1 MTAPTSSAATRTVS
15 NSGKTYIDALLAGV
29 KWGYWWAGSAYATT
43 VSFSFPWTDK
53 STATFAGLFGSDYS
67 KNGEQNAD
75 ARFGLNTVQQLAA
88 TQALKSWSNV
98 ANINF
103 QYLTDSSTNVGDIR
117 FAFTSA
123 DRIKDSWGYAF
134 YPSNNPSGGDIWIN
148 SENGS
153 DTKWHTGSFNF
164 TALIH
169 EIGHS
174 LGLTHSFGK
183 GIKLAAV
190 DDNQINTVMSYTEIS
205 NYNVSPETPMVFD
218 IAAIQHIYGTNKNY
232 NTGNDTYTFD
242 PSKPFIKTIWDAG
255 GIDTISVSNFYRD
268 CIINLNPGSYSSIRY
283 QRFTNT
289 NGNEGDK
296 NLGIAFNCVIENA
309 IGGSSNDELIGNS
322 ADNSLDGGSGDDV
335 MRGGAGNDIFDWNK
349 DSRKGNDTFYG
360 GIGDD
365 IYVIDS
371 INDRVIEYLNEGIDT
386 VWTSISYSIE
396 NLINI
401 ENIYGFGDQSLILTG
416 NRQGNFL
423 AGGKGDD
430 LINGDLG
437 EDTCVYSEASVDCI
451 ISFENNVF
459 SVKTKE
465 NGTDRLQNVE
475 KVSFS
480 DKLVVLSEL
489 VERPPVYS
497 VLNTSTSADE
507 GSTATFTLT
516 TKNVTAGTA
525 VPYTISGVS
534 AADIS
539 GSLSG
544 TAVVN
549 ASGVGTIAVTLVN
562 DNLTEGAETLTVTA
576 GGASASTTVND
587 TSNTPVPGNDRVM
600 ASSESAIIDTGDGID
615 TVVYKSPASKITK
628 VSDGWF
634 VNGNLLKNVER
645 VEFTDKIVALDIDG
659 IAGKAYRIYQAAF
672 ARTPDNDGLKYWIN
686 TMDTG
691 HSLEAVAGGFIA
703 SEEFKTLYG
712 DNPSNEAFVTK
723 LYNNVLG
730 RAPEQGGF
738 DYWTGLLNDQKIS
751 EVNTLIN
758 FSESGENQLNV
769 IGVIENGIELFS

>member
-15 NSGKTYIDALLAGV
+15 NSGKTYIDALLSGI
-29 KWGYWWAGSAYATT
+29 KWGYSSAGSAYATT
-43 VSFSFPWTDK
+43 ISYSFPWADT
-53 STATFAGLFGSDYS
+53 STATFAGLYWSDYS
-67 KNGEQNAD
+67 KHNEHKAN
-75 ARFGLNTVQQLAA
+75 ARFSFNTEQQLAA
-88 TQALKSWSNV
+88 TKALKSWSDV

-103 QYLTDSSTNVGDIR
+103 QHLIDSSTNVGDIR
-117 FAFTSA
+117 FAFTSV
-123 DRIKDSWGYAF
+123 DRIKGMWGYA
-134 YPSNNPSGGDIWIN
+134 YLPSNLPSGGDIWIN
-148 SENGS
+148 SEIVR
-153 DTKWHTGSFNF
+153 DTKWHTGSYNF
-164 TALIH
+164 ISLIH

-174 LGLTHSFGK
+174 LGLGHPFDD
-183 GIKLAAV
+183 GIKLAAI
-190 DDNQINTVMSYTEIS
+190 DDNETNTVMSYTEVS
-205 NYNVSPETPMVFD
+205 NYNISPETPMVFD
-218 IAAIQHIYGTNKNY
+218 IAAIQYIYGANKNY
-232 NTGNDTYTFD
+232 NANNNTYTFD

-283 QRFTNT
+283 QRYTNK

-296 NLGIAFNCVIENA
+296 NLGIAFNCIIENA
-309 IGGSSNDELIGNS
+309 VGGSGNDELIGNS
-322 ADNSLDGGSGDDV
+322 ANNNLDGGSGNDV

-360 GIGDD
+360 GLGND
-365 IYVIDS
+365 IFVIDS

-386 VWTSISYSIE
+386 VWTSVSYSIE

-401 ENIYGFGDQSLILTG
+401 ENIYGFGDQPLILTG

-437 EDTCVYSEASVDCI
+437 EDTCFYSEASVDCI

-465 NGTDRLQNVE
+465 NGTDILRNVE
-475 KVSFS
+475 KVSFN

-489 VERPPVYS
+489 VKNLPVYS
-497 VLNTSTSADE
+497 VSNISSSSNE
-507 GSTATFTLT
+507 GTTAIFILT
-516 TKNVTAGTA
+516 TKNVASGTS
-525 VPYTISGVS
+525 VPYTISGLSV
-534 AADIS
+534 ADIS

-600 ASSESAIIDTGDGID
+600 ASSESAIIDTGEGID
-615 TVVYKSPASKITK
+615 TVVYKLPASKITK

-659 IAGKAYRIYQAAF
+659 ISGKAYRIYQAAF
-672 ARTPDNDGLKYWIN
+672 ARTPDNEGLKYWIN
-686 TMDTG
+686 TMDAG

-751 EVNTLIN
+751 NVSTLIN
-758 FSESGENQLNV
+758 FSESDENQLNV